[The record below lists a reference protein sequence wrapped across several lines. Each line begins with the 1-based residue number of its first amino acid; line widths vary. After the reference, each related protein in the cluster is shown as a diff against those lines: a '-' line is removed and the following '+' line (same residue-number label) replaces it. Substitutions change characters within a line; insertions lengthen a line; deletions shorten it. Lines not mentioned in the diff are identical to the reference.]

1 MDAIQLL
8 KQEHETAKKMF
19 AQIRDARGEQRDQL
33 WTKLKPELKVHETME
48 ETALYGPV
56 AHDPRADEQLKDWQE
71 HHHEEV
77 TELESLIQEIGEF
90 DPTGEEWMEKVEEL
104 QETLEHHIEEEEG
117 DVWPRIQQLWDR
129 SKLEQAGQQM
139 EGIKRQHMER
149 AA

>member
-19 AQIRDARGEQRDQL
+19 AQIREARGEQRGQL

-48 ETALYGPV
+48 ETALYRPI
-56 AHDPRADEQLKDWQE
+56 AQEARADEQLKDWQE

-77 TELESLIQEIGEF
+77 AELESLIQEISES
-90 DPTGEEWMEKVEEL
+90 DPTDEEWMEKIEEL
-104 QETLEHHIEEEEG
+104 EETLEHHIEEEEG
-117 DVWPRIQQLWDR
+117 DIWPRIQEVWDR

-139 EGIKRQHMER
+139 EGIKRQHTGR

>member
-19 AQIRDARGEQRDQL
+19 AQIREARGEHRGQL

-48 ETALYGPV
+48 ETALYRPI
-56 AHDPRADEQLKDWQE
+56 AQEASADEQLKDWQE

-77 TELESLIQEIGEF
+77 AELESLIQEISES
-90 DPTGEEWMEKVEEL
+90 DPTDEEWMEKIEEL
-104 QETLEHHIEEEEG
+104 EETLEHHIEEEEG
-117 DVWPRIQQLWDR
+117 DIWPRIQEVWDR

-139 EGIKRQHMER
+139 EGIKRQHTGR